1 MRKFGLTVSVGCG
14 LIGCVL
20 ACVKHYHTAAVVLY
34 GLGALGGLAGLVG
47 NRPGLWF
54 YRAWM
59 GIGFVLGNIMSRILL
74 AIVYYGLFTPLGL
87 LMRLSLR
94 RDLRLRRPREETC
107 WVDVPQGVSDGSY
120 ERQF

>member
-14 LIGCVL
+14 LIGL
-20 ACVKHYHTAAVVLY
+20 ALALVKHYHTAAGVMY

-47 NRPGLWF
+47 SRPGMWF

-74 AIVYYGLFTPLGL
+74 AIIYYGLFTPLGL

-94 RDLRLRRPREETC
+94 RDLRLGRPKEGTC
-107 WVDVPQGVSDGSY
+107 WSEVTRAPSDGNW